1 MQVGFWGEV
10 LNDNGEKISESG
22 APNEP
27 PAPPKAIAA
36 TGDGPAILEAL
47 NPKQRLFLSLIM
59 EGNKTVE
66 AYNKA
71 GYKGDEHAAY
81 TLKTRLNKALH
92 ALAEARGMTRADLM
106 VQVQHIMELPLIRV
120 DSQGKAQ
127 AAEGITVDQW
137 IKLAHL
143 KEKIVPDSKVRPNI
157 TAVQIN
163 FGEDNKSA
171 TIEIPQAPNQDII
184 DTEML

>member
-1 MQVGFWGEV
+1 MQGTFRGET
-10 LNDNGEKISESG
+10 LSQDGEKISETG
-22 APNEP
+22 AVSPQKEIEAA
-27 PAPPKAIAA
+27 API
-36 TGDGPAILEAL
+36 GDSRSILEAL

-66 AYNKA
+66 AYVKA

-120 DSQGKAQ
+120 DSQGHSQPAD
-127 AAEGITVDQW
+127 GITVDQW

-143 KEKIVPDSKVRPNI
+143 KEKIVPDAKPRPSI

-163 FGEDNKSA
+163 FGDDKKAEVVV
-171 TIEIPQAPNQDII
+171 PPPVI
-184 DTEML
+184 DAEVVEE

>member
-1 MQVGFWGEV
+1 MLEE
-10 LNDNGEKISESG
+10 GEKTQESG
-22 APNEP
+22 ATDLVPGNDN
-27 PAPPKAIAA
+27 K
-36 TGDGPAILEAL
+36 TILETL

-66 AYNKA
+66 AYIKA
-71 GYKGDEHAAY
+71 GYRGDEHAAY

-120 DSQGKAQ
+120 DSSGNSQPAD
-127 AAEGITVDQW
+127 GITVDQW

-143 KEKIVPDSKVRPNI
+143 KEKIVPDSKVRPAI
-157 TAVQIN
+157 TAIQIN
-163 FGEDNKSA
+163 FDDKKECVSVDVPA
-171 TIEIPQAPNQDII
+171 QPEAVDAEIVD
-184 DTEML
+184 